1 MIRNKEWP
9 HYITTLAGKTGIKPI
24 LLVFNPEQ
32 IDKVIGEFI
41 NVLDA
46 HGLYDNKGIWKAI
59 QDALRLNV
67 RQSTIFDK
75 FKKDRTFIS
84 VRFQSVEK
92 PRFASKSGLNL
103 CQIMPLH
110 RNHAQ

>member
-1 MIRNKEWP
+1 MIRNKEWL
-9 HYITTLAGKTGIKPI
+9 HYITTLAGKTGVKPI

-67 RQSTIFDK
+67 RQSTILEVQERPHIYISAVFLLL
-75 FKKDRTFIS
+75 RTLI
-84 VRFQSVEK
+84 K
-92 PRFASKSGLNL
+92 Y
-103 CQIMPLH
+103 
-110 RNHAQ
+110 

>member
-1 MIRNKEWP
+1 MIRNKEWL

-41 NVLDA
+41 NVLDT
-46 HGLYDNKGIWKAI
+46 HRLYDNKGIWKAI
-59 QDALRLNV
+59 QNALRFNV
-67 RQSTIFDK
+67 RQLTIFDK

-84 VRFQSVEK
+84 VRFQTVEK
-92 PRFASKSGLNL
+92 VCISKKVLVLN
-103 CQIMPLH
+103 P
-110 RNHAQ
+110 

>member
-1 MIRNKEWP
+1 MIRNKEWL

-24 LLVFNPEQ
+24 LLVFNPDQ
-32 IDKVIGEFI
+32 TNKVIVEFI

-59 QDALRLNV
+59 QNALRLNV

-84 VRFQSVEK
+84 VRFQTVDK
-92 PRFASKSGLNL
+92 P
-103 CQIMPLH
+103 I
-110 RNHAQ
+110 